1 MLVYENMAVEYPSWT
16 HINLGYINGLV
27 QDYNNSI
34 ANTLELLQSCTK
46 LLLYKYLQPHEMIR
60 YNQSAI

>member
-1 MLVYENMAVEYPSWT
+1 MNVEYPSWA
-16 HINLGYINGLV
+16 HINLGYINGLM
-27 QDYNNSI
+27 QDYSDSI

-46 LLLYKYLQPHEMIR
+46 QLINKYLQSHEMIR